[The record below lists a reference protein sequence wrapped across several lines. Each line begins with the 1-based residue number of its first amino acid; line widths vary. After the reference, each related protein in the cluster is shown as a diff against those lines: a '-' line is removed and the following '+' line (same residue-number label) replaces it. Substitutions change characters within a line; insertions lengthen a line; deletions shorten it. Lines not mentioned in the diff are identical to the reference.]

1 MKDLTLYEID
11 KAIEMALANALEE
24 SIDPETGEI
33 LQGGFEELEQLSE
46 ARELKLENIGAYIKN
61 LSAQVTM
68 LKTEE
73 DNLKER
79 RQATEKKI
87 ERLKG
92 YVSNS
97 LINANQSKFE
107 SPKVAFSFRKS
118 TKVEVVNLD
127 LVPEEYIKTEIKK
140 SADKTAIG
148 RLLKADQ
155 AVPGCELIT
164 SQNLQ
169 IK

>member
-1 MKDLTLYEID
+1 MAEMSLYEID
-11 KAIEMALANALEE
+11 RAMEMALVKALEE
-24 SIDPETGEI
+24 SVDPETGEI
-33 LQGGFEELEQLSE
+33 LQGGFEEFEQLSE

-107 SPKVAFSFRKS
+107 SPKVAFSFRRS

-127 LVPEEYIKTEIKK
+127 LVPEEYIKTEIKQGK
-140 SADKTAIG
+140 KD
-148 RLLKADQ
+148 
-155 AVPGCELIT
+155 ELEFPR
-164 SQNLQ
+164 
-169 IK
+169 